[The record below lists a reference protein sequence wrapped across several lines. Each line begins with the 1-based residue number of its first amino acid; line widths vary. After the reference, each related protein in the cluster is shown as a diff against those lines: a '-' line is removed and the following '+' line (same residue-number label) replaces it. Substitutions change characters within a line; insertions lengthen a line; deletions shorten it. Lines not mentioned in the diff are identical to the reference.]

1 MTFEKKKY
9 EQSLEKGERVSQTNI
24 LGKHNPNR
32 GSGLCECPN
41 VSMWLLSGKMQG
53 SQWLEWSEPR
63 HCVGV

>member
-41 VSMWLLSGKMQG
+41 VSMLGKCREASG
-53 SQWLEWSEPR
+53 LN
-63 HCVGV
+63 GVSPGIA